1 MRRHYSVTRAMS
13 DAAVSHPG
21 VSTRRELWTTLS
33 DAGVPAGLALLGVV
47 GVASAR
53 GGFFPTSWGWAA
65 LAFSW
70 VAALVLLLRG
80 DSDVGWIDLGFFG
93 LLALFVGWIWLS
105 ASWSQG
111 AANSILEGERALV
124 VLAGVGAA
132 LAAVT
137 RRTVPHLLGAVAAAI
152 TLVAAYGLATRLFP
166 SDVGRFD
173 PVAAYRLQEPLG
185 YWNTLGILSVLGV
198 LLCFAFAV
206 RARTLAARALAGAAL
221 PFLLPTIYFTYSRG
235 AWLALLIGA
244 AAALLLD
251 PRRLQAAAALLVLA
265 PVLALEVLIGSRQEA
280 LTHQASALA
289 AAEHDGKR
297 YALVVVAAA
306 LVTAALAIMFAR
318 LERAIDVP
326 HAVRIA
332 FSGVLAVVVLAAV
345 VGAFGRYG
353 APQTMARHAWN
364 SFKAPPTPTQQNLN
378 ERLFSFS
385 GNGRVTLW
393 KAAWRDHEANP
404 TLGSGAGTYYEWWYR
419 HRSGE
424 FQVLDAHSLYVET
437 LAELGPIGLALLV
450 LALLVPVAAAVLM
463 RANRL
468 VPLAVG
474 AYVAYLVHAGVDWDW
489 EMTGLTLAAGL
500 VGAGLVAAARPLEA
514 RPLGPFRRTA
524 MVAAA
529 VAVAALAFV
538 VLVGN
543 LKLGEVCPRR
553 ALGERLGALVVV
565 RLAGARHRAAEAG
578 PERRSVG
585 VDARGRTEGSRQ
597 LGRVV
602 RPLPRRQGR
611 GGKPRLRRRRASE
624 PVRLRRQG
632 STACARKRVRLA

>member
-1 MRRHYSVTRAMS
+1 
-13 DAAVSHPG
+13 
-21 VSTRRELWTTLS
+21 
-33 DAGVPAGLALLGVV
+33 
-47 GVASAR
+47 
-53 GGFFPTSWGWAA
+53 
-65 LAFSW
+65 
-70 VAALVLLLRG
+70 
-80 DSDVGWIDLGFFG
+80 
-93 LLALFVGWIWLS
+93 
-105 ASWSQG
+105 
-111 AANSILEGERALV
+111 
-124 VLAGVGAA
+124 
-132 LAAVT
+132 
-137 RRTVPHLLGAVAAAI
+137 
-152 TLVAAYGLATRLFP
+152 
-166 SDVGRFD
+166 
-173 PVAAYRLQEPLG
+173 
-185 YWNTLGILSVLGV
+185 
-198 LLCFAFAV
+198 
-206 RARTLAARALAGAAL
+206 
-221 PFLLPTIYFTYSRG
+221 LPTIYFTYSRG

-543 LKLGEVCPRR
+543 LKLARAHDAAADKNWAKSARDARSASDWAPWSSSALRALGTAQLKLGQNGAALASMREAVRKDPANSDAWYDLYLAARGAEANRAFVDAVRLNPYGFDAKDRRR
-553 ALGERLGALVVV
+553 ALGK
-565 RLAGARHRAAEAG
+565 
-578 PERRSVG
+578 
-585 VDARGRTEGSRQ
+585 GS
-597 LGRVV
+597 G
-602 RPLPRRQGR
+602 
-611 GGKPRLRRRRASE
+611 
-624 PVRLRRQG
+624 
-632 STACARKRVRLA
+632 